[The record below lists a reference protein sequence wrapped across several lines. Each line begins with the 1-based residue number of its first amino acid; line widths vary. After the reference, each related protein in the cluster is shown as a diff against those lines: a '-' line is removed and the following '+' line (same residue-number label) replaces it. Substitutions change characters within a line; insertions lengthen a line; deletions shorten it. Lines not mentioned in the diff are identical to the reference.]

1 MRPTKNK
8 IFEKNEGASIR
19 VELRDLSK
27 AFGDVVANDGVSF
40 HVESGEILGLVG
52 ENGAGKSTCMS
63 MLFGHIEPDRGTILL
78 NNEEVRFRSPKEAIL
93 AGIGMVHQHFML
105 APALTAIEHL
115 RLVASYKA
123 GPVAHQDV
131 RSRALQSM
139 KSLGFDLE
147 LDEPVERLSV
157 GKQQQL
163 EILKVICQGARVII
177 LDEPTAVLTPVE
189 VAPFLER
196 LRRLRD
202 SGHAVILISHKLDEV
217 LQVCGRIVVMRSGR
231 IAGEFDGKL
240 NGNEKTSQMS
250 IETLA
255 NAMIGESGESLVRDA
270 GVTPGESRQLNHFSG
285 GIPALEIHDYNRPA
299 ERAGPMPAATTA
311 LALALNMSVHQG
323 EIVGIAGVEGN
334 GQADLFKAILRTVPR
349 LRGES
354 GSICVA
360 GHEVVHLAP
369 GEVRKAARIA
379 VLPFDRRSEGLM
391 LDADPASNL
400 LLSGVTMKNYFMV
413 PWNQLRQRAANL
425 FLKYGIQPAGWTG
438 AVGSLSGGNQQK
450 FLVARELEQDPALIL
465 AAHPTRGVDWR
476 SSQKIHQA
484 LVAARA
490 RGVGV
495 LLVSSDLD
503 ELCALSDRILVMLR
517 GRVVRE
523 FSKYPESGFD
533 VAAIGL
539 AMAGGG
545 AS

>member
-52 ENGAGKSTCMS
+52 ENGAGKSTCMN

-270 GVTPGESRQLNHFSG
+270 GAAPSESRQSNRFSG
-285 GIPALEIHDYNRPA
+285 GIPALEIRDYHCPT
-299 ERAGPMPAATTA
+299 G
-311 LALALNMSVHQG
+311 LKVHLSVHQG

-334 GQADLFKAILRTVPR
+334 GQADLFKAILRTVPG

-360 GHEVVHLAP
+360 GHEVVHLSP

-400 LLSGVTMKNYFMV
+400 LLSGVTMKNHFMV
-413 PWNQLRQRAANL
+413 PWDQLRQHAGNL

-465 AAHPTRGVDWR
+465 VAHPTRGVDWR

-490 RGVGV
+490 RGAGV

-503 ELCALSDRILVMLR
+503 ELCALSDRILIMLR
-517 GRVVRE
+517 GRVVRD
-523 FSKYPESGFD
+523 FSKNPESGFD